1 MSEASIERPGGI
13 AMDTLTPERELSSPS
28 FDGVREIVTRELA
41 PLSTRIDLDG
51 FYPEEVLRH
60 LGAAGVFDRHVS
72 GGRGTGSIWDAV
84 QSMALVAEEC
94 LSTAFCVWCQ
104 DACAWYLETTDNHA
118 LRERWLPAVASGRQL
133 GGTALSNP
141 MKAFSGIEKI
151 RLNGR
156 RARGGFRVTGQV
168 PFVSNLG
175 PGHVFGA
182 IFRCEDGRHVLA
194 LLDTDMESLR
204 AEQRAEFCALDG
216 TRTWAISLRDVF
228 VPDERIVA
236 DPVERALPK
245 IRPGFILLQTGLAI
259 GLVRDCIAIIDQAGR
274 ALRPVN
280 AYLPEQSAELAEW
293 LARLEGEAEALSATP
308 FETDADYT
316 RAVLQLRLDAAEYSL
331 KAAHAAMLH
340 LGARGYLKAARAQR
354 RLREAYFV
362 AILTPATKH
371 LRKELAALS
380 A

>member
-1 MSEASIERPGGI
+1 MNQASVKRPGSI
-13 AMDTLTPERELSSPS
+13 AMDTLTPERELFSPPL
-28 FDGVREIVTRELA
+28 DGVRDIVARELA

-51 FYPEEVLRH
+51 FYPEEVMRR

-72 GGRGTGSIWDAV
+72 GGRGTGSVWDAV
-84 QSMALVAEEC
+84 QAMALVAEEC

-104 DACAWYLETTDNHA
+104 DACAWYLETTDNQA
-118 LRERWLPAVASGRQL
+118 LRERWLGAVASGRQL

-156 RARGGFRVTGQV
+156 PERGGFRVTGQV

-175 PGHVFGA
+175 RGHVFGA
-182 IFRCEDGRHVLA
+182 IFRCGDGRHVLA
-194 LLDTDMESLR
+194 LLDTEMDGLR

-216 TRTWAISLRDVF
+216 TRTWAVSLRDVF
-228 VPDERIVA
+228 VPEERIVA
-236 DPVERALPK
+236 DPVERALVK

-259 GLVRDCIAIIDQAGR
+259 GLVRDCINIIEQAGR
-274 ALRPVN
+274 ALRLVN
-280 AYLPEQSAELAEW
+280 AYVPEQSAQLAEW
-293 LARLEGEAEALSATP
+293 LSQLERQAEMLSATP
-308 FETDADYT
+308 FETDSDYT
-316 RAVLQLRLDAAEYSL
+316 RAVLQLRLDAAEYSV

-340 LGARGYLKAARAQR
+340 LGARGYLRAARAQR
-354 RLREAYFV
+354 RLREAYFI

-371 LRKELAALS
+371 LRKELAAG
-380 A
+380 